1 MTFLSGILHGLDEI
15 WAHKLR
21 SILTITCV
29 LLGVASL
36 VIIAGFIAGLFQSE
50 LDWMEESGGLE
61 KVSIEAEESG
71 GDAPEVKRTW
81 QEVEALR
88 ALARHAR
95 RVSPEASLGRAG
107 SLRRLNKQVYGR
119 LRGVTPAAFFVDR
132 LATVS
137 GRTLTDLDV
146 ARANSVVVLGSEM
159 ARSLFP
165 NGEDP
170 LGAVV
175 LVSGLPCEVVGVLK
189 RYEIQT
195 EYGSMSIRS
204 KNNVALAPITTLQ
217 QKLSGNSALTE
228 LNVQID
234 DPTRMRLGVDELNNI
249 ILALHGGKKVANVST
264 NEQQLQQLGNMQ
276 RNFLMVGGGVGA
288 ITLLV
293 GGIGI
298 MNLMLASINE
308 RFREIGV
315 RKALGATRSN
325 IFLQFLAE
333 AVALSML
340 GGAVGALM
348 GCGVIKVLQGALAKS
363 APPQISPTAI
373 AVGFAFSVATGLLAG
388 LYPAWRA
395 ARLDPI
401 VALRYE

>member
-1 MTFLSGILHGLDEI
+1 MTFFSGILHGLDEI

-36 VIIAGFIAGLFQSE
+36 VIIAGFIAGLFQSS
-50 LDWMEESGGLE
+50 LDWLEESGGLE
-61 KVSIEAEESG
+61 KVSIEAEENG
-71 GDAPEVKRTW
+71 PESATVKRSW
-81 QEVEALR
+81 REVEAIG

-95 RVSPEASLGRAG
+95 LVSPESTLGRAG
-107 SLRRLNKQVYGR
+107 PLHYAGKNCYSR
-119 LRGVTPAAFFVDR
+119 LRGVTAAAFLVDH
-132 LATVS
+132 LAAGA
-137 GRTLTDLDV
+137 GRILTDLDV
-146 ARANSVVVLGSEM
+146 SRASSVVVLGSET
-159 ARSLFP
+159 AESLFP
-165 NGEDP
+165 KGEDP
-170 LGAVV
+170 LGAAVIV
-175 LVSGLPCEVVGVLK
+175 AGLPCEVVGVLK

-195 EYGSMSIRS
+195 DFGTIPVGS
-204 KNNVALAPITTLQ
+204 KNRLALVPITTMQ
-217 QKLSGNSALTE
+217 QKLNGSSELAE

-234 DPTRMRLGVDELNNI
+234 DPAQIRLAVDELTNI
-249 ILALHGGKKVANVST
+249 VGALHGNKPVATVST
-264 NEQQLQQLGNMQ
+264 NEQMLQQLDSMQ
-276 RNFLMVGGGVGA
+276 RNFLMVGCGIGA
-288 ITLLV
+288 ITLIV

-315 RKALGATRSN
+315 RKALGARRSS

-340 GGAVGALM
+340 GGGAGALL
-348 GCGVIKVLQGALAKS
+348 GCGVIKALQGVMAKY

-373 AVGFAFSVATGLLAG
+373 AVGFGFSVLTGLLAG

>member
-1 MTFLSGILHGLDEI
+1 MNFFSGIFHGLDEI

-21 SILTITCV
+21 SVLTITCV

-71 GDAPEVKRTW
+71 ADAPEVKRSW
-81 QEVEALR
+81 QEVEAVT
-88 ALARHAR
+88 ALARHAK
-95 RVSPEASLGRAG
+95 RVSPEATLGRSG
-107 SLRRLNKQVYGR
+107 SVRRLDKHTYCR
-119 LRGVTPAAFFVDR
+119 LRGVTPAAFTVDR
-132 LATVS
+132 LAAAA
-137 GRTLTDLDV
+137 GRTLSDLDV
-146 ARANSVVVLGSEM
+146 ARANSVVVLGSEVIKT
-159 ARSLFP
+159 LFP
-165 NGEDP
+165 KGGDP
-170 LGAVV
+170 LGATVV
-175 LVSGLPCEVVGVLK
+175 VSGLPCEIVGVLK

-195 EYGSMSIRS
+195 EYGTISLRS
-204 KNNVALAPITTLQ
+204 KNNIALIPITTLQ
-217 QKLSGNSALTE
+217 HKLNGDATLAE
-228 LNVQID
+228 LNIQID
-234 DPTRMRLGVDELNNI
+234 DPTRMRYGVDELNNI
-249 ILALHGGKKVANVST
+249 IGALHGGKKVATVST
-264 NEQQLQQLGNMQ
+264 NEQELQQLGNMQ

-340 GGAVGALM
+340 GGAVGASI
-348 GCGVIKVLQGALAKS
+348 GCGVIKILQTVLAKS
-363 APPQISPTAI
+363 VPPQISPMAI
-373 AVGFAFSVATGLLAG
+373 AVGFGFSVATGLLAG

>member
-1 MTFLSGILHGLDEI
+1 MTFFSGILHGLDEI

-21 SILTITCV
+21 SALTIVCV

-36 VIIAGFIAGLFQSE
+36 VLIAGFIAGLFQSQ
-50 LDWMEESGGLE
+50 LDWLAESGGLE
-61 KVSIEAEESG
+61 KVSIEAE
-71 GDAPEVKRTW
+71 DAGPNTPEIKRSW
-81 QEVEALR
+81 QEVASLT

-95 RVSPEASLGRAG
+95 RVSPEATLSRPG
-107 SLRRLNKQVYGR
+107 SLRRRGR
-119 LRGVTPAAFFVDR
+119 GDYCRVRGVTPAAFFVDR
-132 LATVS
+132 LAVAA
-137 GRTLTDLDV
+137 GRVLSDLDV
-146 ARANSVVVLGSEM
+146 ARANSVVVLGADM
-159 ARSLFP
+159 AAALFSQ
-165 NGEDP
+165 GENP

-175 LVSGLPCEVVGVLK
+175 IVSGLPCEVVGVLK
-189 RYEIQT
+189 KYEIQT
-195 EYGSMSIRS
+195 EYGAMSIRR
-204 KNNVALAPITTLQ
+204 KNRIALLPITALQ
-217 QKLSGNSALTE
+217 SKISGDRALTE

-249 ILALHGGKKVANVST
+249 IGALHGGKKVANVST
-264 NEQQLQQLGNMQ
+264 NEQELQQMGNMQ
-276 RNFLMVGGGVGA
+276 RNFLMVGGGVGT

-340 GGAVGALM
+340 GGAAGALL
-348 GCGVIKVLQGALAKS
+348 GCAVIQALQGPMS
-363 APPQISPTAI
+363 RYAPPQISPLAI
-373 AVGFAFSVATGLLAG
+373 VVGFGFSVATGLLAG

-401 VALRYE
+401 VALRYD

>member
-1 MTFLSGILHGLDEI
+1 MTFFSGILHGLDEI

-21 SILTITCV
+21 STLTITCV

-61 KVSIEAEESG
+61 KVSIEAEEG
-71 GDAPEVKRTW
+71 ADAAEVKRTW
-81 QEVEALR
+81 QEVEALS

-95 RVSPEASLGRAG
+95 RVSPEATLGRSG
-107 SLRRLNKQVYGR
+107 SLRRVDKSAYCR

-132 LATVS
+132 LAAAS

-146 ARANSVVVLGSEM
+146 ARANSVAVLGSEI
-159 ARSLFP
+159 AGTLFP
-165 NGEDP
+165 KGENP

-189 RYEIQT
+189 KYEIQT
-195 EYGSMSIRS
+195 EYGAISMGS
-204 KNNVALAPITTLQ
+204 KNKVALVPITTLQ
-217 QKLSGNSALTE
+217 HKLNGNSTLAE

-234 DPTRMRLGVDELNNI
+234 DPARMRLGVDELNNI
-249 ILALHGGKKVANVST
+249 IMALHGSKKVASVST
-264 NEQQLQQLGNMQ
+264 NERELQQLGNMQ

-340 GGAVGALM
+340 GGAVGALI
-348 GCGVIKVLQGALAKS
+348 GCGVIKGLQGVLAKS

-373 AVGFAFSVATGLLAG
+373 SVGFAFSVATGLLAG
-388 LYPAWRA
+388 LYPALRA

>member
-1 MTFLSGILHGLDEI
+1 MNFFSGIFHGLDEI

-81 QEVEALR
+81 QEVDALN
-88 ALARHAR
+88 ALAKHAR
-95 RVSPEASLGRAG
+95 RVSPEATLGRSG
-107 SLRRLNKQVYGR
+107 SLRRLDKHMYCR
-119 LRGVTPAAFFVDR
+119 LRGVTPAAFEVDR
-132 LATVS
+132 LATAS
-137 GRTLTDLDV
+137 GRRLSDLDV
-146 ARANSVVVLGSEM
+146 ARANSVAVLGSEVI
-159 ARSLFP
+159 ATLFP
-165 NGEDP
+165 KGENP
-170 LGAVV
+170 LGATVI
-175 LVSGLPCEVVGVLK
+175 VSGLPCEIVGVLK

-195 EYGSMSIRS
+195 EYGTISLRS
-204 KNNVALAPITTLQ
+204 KNNIALIPITTLQ
-217 QKLSGNSALTE
+217 HKLKGDATLAE

-234 DPTRMRLGVDELNNI
+234 DPARMRYGVDELNNI
-249 ILALHGGKKVANVST
+249 ILALHGSKKVANVST
-264 NEQQLQQLGNMQ
+264 NEQELQQLATMQ
-276 RNFLMVGGGVGA
+276 RNYLMVGGGVGA

-340 GGAVGALM
+340 GGACGALI
-348 GCGVIKVLQGALAKS
+348 GCGAIEVLKGVLSKS
-363 APPQISPTAI
+363 APPQISPMAI
-373 AVGFAFSVATGLLAG
+373 AVGFGFSVATGLLAG